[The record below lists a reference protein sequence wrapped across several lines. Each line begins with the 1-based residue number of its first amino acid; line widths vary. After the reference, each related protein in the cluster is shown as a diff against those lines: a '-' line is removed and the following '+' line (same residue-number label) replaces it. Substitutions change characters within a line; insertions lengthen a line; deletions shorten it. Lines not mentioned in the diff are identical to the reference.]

1 MLVIVGMGP
10 AIKEPMDLLG
20 NWLSPL
26 PSSLYS
32 KGPGF
37 LAVTG
42 DLGH

>member
-10 AIKEPMDLLG
+10 SIKEPMDLLG

-32 KGPGF
+32 KGPDF
-37 LAVTG
+37 LAVRVNL
-42 DLGH
+42 DH